1 MAVQNWLHFLS
12 QPASTV
18 LGTRKLR
25 FSHHPNII
33 SSFMRLDF
41 QFANA
46 ERPHTI
52 AKNLGVALL
61 ECYAFRTPDA
71 FCEEF
76 LLFTICC
83 KFNNDATSY
92 ELSVCET
99 VYENTTA
106 ATAA

>member
-1 MAVQNWLHFLS
+1 MGISANQDVAVQNWGHFLS
-12 QPASTV
+12 QAESSV
-18 LGTRKLR
+18 LGTCKPSI
-25 FSHHPNII
+25 SHHQANS

-52 AKNLGVALL
+52 AMNLGVALL

-76 LLFTICC
+76 LVFPIFL
-83 KFNNDATSY
+83 
-92 ELSVCET
+92 L
-99 VYENTTA
+99 
-106 ATAA
+106 